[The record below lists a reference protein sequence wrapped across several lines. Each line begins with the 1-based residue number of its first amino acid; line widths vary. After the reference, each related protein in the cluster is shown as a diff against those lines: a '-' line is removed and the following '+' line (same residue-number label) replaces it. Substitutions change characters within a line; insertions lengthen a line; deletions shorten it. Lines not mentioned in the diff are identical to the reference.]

1 MKNDKGQDIPIQMT
15 DNEDATYTVDYCPP
29 APGNY
34 TVIVRYGGNEIPQ
47 SPIRVPITASVDVS
61 KIKVDGLEP
70 SKSGRFSNLKNHI
83 ISSHYLYLLDLYT
96 NYFYWRAMHIFVLT
110 CEYET
115 KNVFG
120 GASQL
125 RQSTVCSNSG

>member
-1 MKNDKGQDIPIQMT
+1 MRNFVSGEVEVVLKNDKGQDIPIQMT

-34 TVIVRYGGNEIPQ
+34 TVIVRYGGKEIPQ

-70 SKSGRFSNLKNHI
+70 SKMAHTFFPLNHFHI
-83 ISSHYLYLLDLYT
+83 TLLCWNWLVIMILARDE
-96 NYFYWRAMHIFVLT
+96 IV
-110 CEYET
+110 
-115 KNVFG
+115 V
-120 GASQL
+120 
-125 RQSTVCSNSG
+125 VCR

>member
-70 SKSGRFSNLKNHI
+70 SKSGRFSNLKI
-83 ISSHYLYLLDLYT
+83 ISFPLIIYMLDLYKKICIGM
-96 NYFYWRAMHIFVLT
+96 RCIFL
-110 CEYET
+110 C
-115 KNVFG
+115 
-120 GASQL
+120 
-125 RQSTVCSNSG
+125 